1 MSSASIFVGEWLQRQ
16 GHFWPWPLY
25 ILFKSDGRHRM
36 HCLVFTDTDLYSLTK
51 WKSYLAKQKW
61 RWSTCLQD
69 QCYDVGCHP
78 CIIALMKCEDH
89 HTIKLITVLPY
100 NCLYL
105 NKGNNSSVKG
115 SILTKLIGY
124 QESMVL
130 IICTKN
136 ELNLT
141 NRYWDM
147 VPYGRT
153 DVMDGRTDGRRQ
165 NYIPPTLSGDNKRR
179 CKKWLPRGDRIILQA
194 EKLNRSQQTADR
206 LG

>member
-1 MSSASIFVGEWLQRQ
+1 MWRSSHKKANI
-16 GHFWPWPLY
+16 
-25 ILFKSDGRHRM
+25 D
-36 HCLVFTDTDLYSLTK
+36 
-51 WKSYLAKQKW
+51 
-61 RWSTCLQD
+61 
-69 QCYDVGCHP
+69 
-78 CIIALMKCEDH
+78 
-89 HTIKLITVLPY
+89 LPY

-147 VPYGRT
+147 DP
-153 DVMDGRTDGRRQ
+153 DGRTEWTDGRMHGRHQ
-165 NYIPPTLSGDNKRR
+165 NY
-179 CKKWLPRGDRIILQA
+179 
-194 EKLNRSQQTADR
+194 
-206 LG
+206 